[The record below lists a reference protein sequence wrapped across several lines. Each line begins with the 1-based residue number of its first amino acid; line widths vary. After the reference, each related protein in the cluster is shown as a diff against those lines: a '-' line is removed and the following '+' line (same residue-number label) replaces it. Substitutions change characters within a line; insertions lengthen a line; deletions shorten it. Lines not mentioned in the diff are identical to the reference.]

1 MKKTFY
7 KIIKIGLANLIII
20 VLFIVILEGGAS
32 LYFAYQGARQEI
44 KKEPFLAERLHT
56 EYDPLLGWI
65 NKPNISI
72 DHMYGPN
79 VYLKTNSQRFRNK
92 NDFTIRIPKG
102 KIRVIC
108 SGDSFTLGY
117 GVDNAHTWCNL
128 LELIDPRIQSVNMGQ
143 GGYGI
148 GQAYLWY
155 KRDGTEL
162 DHAIHVFAFVTAD
175 FTRMMTK
182 SFLGMP
188 KPLLRTKNGKIFV
201 ENIPISRLS
210 SHKIFKYLKF
220 FNIFRLVSETRGVN
234 FADTL
239 DKPAIYKEGEGEE
252 LVGTIFESLK
262 TINTTKNSKLVL
274 IHLPTEKEYQNT
286 NNDRLYEFVRHEAE
300 KRSILYLNLVRE
312 IRRVSSSEMI
322 KFFFQ
327 KDIEGFDQSKGHLTP
342 MGNFFV
348 AKKISKALAGIDA
361 LTTQ

>member
-20 VLFIVILEGGAS
+20 LLFVIVLEGGAS
-32 LYFAYQGARQEI
+32 FYFAYQGARQEI

-79 VYLKTNSQRFRNK
+79 VYLKTNGQRFRNK
-92 NDFTIRIPKG
+92 TDFTTKVPNG

-117 GVDNAHTWCNL
+117 GVDNANTWCNL

-155 KRDGTEL
+155 KRDGTKL

-182 SFLGMP
+182 SFLGTP

-220 FNIFRLVSETRGVN
+220 FNIFRLVSETQGVN

-239 DKPAIYKEGEGEE
+239 DKPAIYMEGKGEE

-262 TINTTKNSKLVL
+262 KINTT
-274 IHLPTEKEYQNT
+274 
-286 NNDRLYEFVRHEAE
+286 
-300 KRSILYLNLVRE
+300 
-312 IRRVSSSEMI
+312 RRG
-322 KFFFQ
+322 FF
-327 KDIEGFDQSKGHLTP
+327 
-342 MGNFFV
+342 
-348 AKKISKALAGIDA
+348 
-361 LTTQ
+361 